1 MATNAK
7 AGPGSD
13 KYNAAEIAM
22 MQQRDELIAR
32 ITIRIREVR
41 IDREPDDQAAWA
53 TDNAMKDLAVVTLE
67 RERRTL
73 AEIEAAL
80 WRIKEGEY
88 GTCRPCGEQIPDVR
102 LQALPWAR
110 VCVRCA
116 EPAPHSN
123 RLAGD

>member
-41 IDREPDDQAAWA
+41 IDESP
-53 TDNAMKDLAVVTLE
+53 T
-67 RERRTL
+67 
-73 AEIEAAL
+73 
-80 WRIKEGEY
+80 IKPHG
-88 GTCRPCGEQIPDVR
+88 RPTMP
-102 LQALPWAR
+102 
-110 VCVRCA
+110 
-116 EPAPHSN
+116 
-123 RLAGD
+123 